1 MVRRIVAIIIGVCL
15 VLSLVGCTRDGQQVR
30 RASANSAVVSA
41 PVGADGSGSLEGL
54 ILGAGEREATESPL
68 KVEFF
73 VDIEWVGAKDDPL
86 QSSFVVTD
94 ETVVVL
100 DGTELTAAGARSAIA
115 KVDEA
120 NRGVTASTLAK
131 VDYVLS
137 SGGSGDS
144 AREESAVSRIATRI
158 ELASQ

>member
-1 MVRRIVAIIIGVCL
+1 MVIGVCL
-15 VLSLVGCTRDGQQVR
+15 VLALVGCTQGERVR
-30 RASANSAVVSA
+30 RASANAAVVSA
-41 PVGADGSGSLEGL
+41 PVEADGSGSLEGL
-54 ILGAGEREATESPL
+54 ILGAGEREVTESPL
-68 KVEFF
+68 KVEYS
-73 VDIEWVGAKDDPL
+73 VDVEWVGAKDDAL
-86 QSSFVVTD
+86 QSRFVVMD
-94 ETVVVL
+94 ETVVLV
-100 DGTELTAAGARSAIA
+100 DGTELTAAGVRSAIA

-144 AREESAVSRIATRI
+144 ALEESAVSRIATRI

>member
-1 MVRRIVAIIIGVCL
+1 MIRRVAAIVIGVCL
-15 VLSLVGCTRDGQQVR
+15 VLSLVGCTQGERVR
-30 RASANSAVVSA
+30 RASANAAVVSA
-41 PVGADGSGSLEGL
+41 PVDADGSGSLEGL
-54 ILGAGEREATESPL
+54 ILGAGEREVTESPL
-68 KVEFF
+68 KMEYS
-73 VDIEWVGAKDDPL
+73 VDIEWEGAKGDAV

-94 ETVVVL
+94 ETVVLV

-120 NRGVTASTLAK
+120 NQGVTASTLAK

-144 AREESAVSRIATRI
+144 ALEESAVSRIATRI

>member
-15 VLSLVGCTRDGQQVR
+15 VLSLVGCTQDVQRAR
-30 RASANSAVVSA
+30 RASAKAAVVSA

-54 ILGAGEREATESPL
+54 ILGAGEREVTESPL
-68 KVEFF
+68 KVEYS
-73 VDIEWVGAKDDPL
+73 VDVEWVGAKDDAL
-86 QSSFVVTD
+86 QSRFVVTD
-94 ETVVVL
+94 ETVVLV

-120 NRGVTASTLAK
+120 DRGVTASTLAK

-144 AREESAVSRIATRI
+144 ALEESAVSRIATRI

>member
-1 MVRRIVAIIIGVCL
+1 MIRRVAAIVVGVCL
-15 VLSLVGCTRDGQQVR
+15 ALSLVGCTQDVQRAR
-30 RASANSAVVSA
+30 RASANAAVVSA

-54 ILGAGEREATESPL
+54 VLGAGEREVAESPL
-68 KVEFF
+68 KMEYF
-73 VDIEWVGAKDDPL
+73 VDIEWVGAKGDPL

-94 ETVVVL
+94 ETVLVL
-100 DGTELTAAGARSAIA
+100 DGVELTAAGARSAIA

-120 NRGVTASTLAK
+120 NQGVTASTLAK
-131 VDYVLS
+131 VDYVLG

-144 AREESAVSRIATRI
+144 ALDESAVSRTATRI